1 MKSDFRLA
9 GNYLKGIMG
18 DHLNVLLAAAAFNIR
33 KWLRKAALFVSFLF
47 WTQNHENKQ
56 YQIAA

>member
-9 GNYLKGIMG
+9 RNYLKGIMG
-18 DHLNVLLAAAAFNIR
+18 DHLNVLLAAAAFNIN
-33 KWLRKAALFVSFLF
+33 KWLRKVALFVSFLF
-47 WTQNHENKQ
+47 WTQPHENKQ